1 MNDSDEL
8 SDTFFDEYE
17 QYSRTKIGGFASY
30 IQSPISQDYEYIMQ
44 ITSEEKPKFMIG
56 DNGNIYIYKSR
67 LDDEW
72 YLYWDCY

>member
-1 MNDSDEL
+1 
-8 SDTFFDEYE
+8 
-17 QYSRTKIGGFASY
+17 
-30 IQSPISQDYEYIMQ
+30 MQ